1 MIDEHLQTDV
11 LDRLERDDALPDTVA
26 HLVLAA
32 MLGQIEECLGG
43 KTMAR
48 PAPQAEHDTPPVRA
62 FIESITVEG
71 FRGIGAKAKL
81 SLRAGPGLTLIV
93 GRNGSGKS
101 SCSEAL
107 ELLLT
112 GENQRWSSGRAKIWK
127 EGWRN
132 LHHPEFTR
140 IEAKLLIDG
149 SAGTHTVSRTWK
161 AGEPLESGAATVLH
175 SSSTSTL
182 SSLGWDEP
190 LATYRPFL
198 SYNELGSMLEE
209 GPSRLYDALAS
220 ILGLDDLLTAADAL
234 KQTRTSRTSVHK
246 AVLAQLDQIRGTLA
260 NHSDARAAQCLEAL
274 AGKSWDL
281 ARVSKL
287 IVGDRSTEP
296 DAETR
301 RLREL
306 ASLQGPDVAA
316 VNAAVKTFR
325 SVLSARDAVAATDA
339 GKARRRAEILE
350 KALSFHE
357 HAGDGDC
364 PVCGE
369 PSALNREWRAEA
381 EEEVRKLRS
390 ESEAADVAS
399 RNLLQAE
406 KTLRQWITAPP
417 KSIADPALTDLW
429 TRWKQAESAAGI
441 DLAAHL
447 ESLAPALDQAIQ
459 NVRQQAQ
466 SDLQKKQDLWQP
478 VAQILAEWLPGARKM
493 QSEREA
499 VASLKSAED
508 WLRSTALTIHNERFE
523 PIKDRVRRI
532 WELLRT
538 RSHVQLEDV
547 TFQGKSTARRV
558 NLEVTVDGTRGAA
571 LGVMSQGELHSLA
584 LSLFLPRATLESS
597 PFRFVFIDDPVQ
609 SMDPARI
616 DGLAHVLEM
625 VSKKRQVV
633 IFTHDDR
640 LPEAIRR
647 LQIPANIIE
656 VLRRDQSVV
665 ELRDVRSPVR
675 QYIDDAFA
683 LVSNK
688 DAKQILVDRVVP
700 GLCRQSI
707 EAACIE
713 VVRRRRLQKGRP
725 HDEIE
730 SLFAAHTKL
739 LPRLALALYD
749 DAEKA
754 GDVYTGVKNRF
765 GAWQADT
772 VRACNEGAHKGLLDD
787 DPLQFVRN
795 VEQLADGILK
805 L

>member
-1 MIDEHLQTDV
+1 MIDEHLQSDV

-32 MLGQIEECLGG
+32 MLGEIEECLGG
-43 KTMAR
+43 KTMSR
-48 PAPQAEHDTPPVRA
+48 PAPQATPDTQPVRA

-71 FRGIGAKAKL
+71 FRGIGPKAKL
-81 SLRAGPGLTLIV
+81 TLRAGPGLTLIV

-101 SCSEAL
+101 SFSEAL

-112 GENQRWSSGRAKIWK
+112 GENQRWSSGRAKIWR

-132 LHHPEFTR
+132 LHRPESAR

-149 SAGTHTVSRTWK
+149 SAGAHTVARAWK
-161 AGEPLESGAATVLH
+161 SGEPLESGAATVLH
-175 SSSTSTL
+175 NGTTSPL
-182 SSLGWDEP
+182 SSLGWEEP

-209 GPSRLYDALAS
+209 GPSRLFDALAS
-220 ILGLDDLLTAADAL
+220 ILGLDDLLAAADAL

-260 NHSDARAAQCLEAL
+260 NHPDARAAQCLEAL
-274 AGKSWDL
+274 AGKSWQLDP
-281 ARVSKL
+281 VSKL
-287 IVGDRSTEP
+287 IVGDRATEQ

-306 ASLQGPDVAA
+306 ASLQAPDVAA
-316 VNAAVKTFR
+316 VNAGVKAFR
-325 SVLSARDAVAATDA
+325 SALSARDAVAATDA

-350 KALSFHE
+350 KALAFHE

-369 PSALNREWRAEA
+369 PSALNKEWRAEA
-381 EEEVRKLRS
+381 EEEIRKLRT
-390 ESEAADVAS
+390 ESEAADVAI
-399 RNLLQAE
+399 RNLAQAE
-406 KTLRQWITAPP
+406 RTLRQWITAPP
-417 KSIADPALTDLW
+417 KSLTDSSTMNLW
-429 TRWKQAESAAGI
+429 NRWKQADSASGS
-441 DLAAHL
+441 DLAVHL

-459 NVRQQAQ
+459 KVRQQAQ
-466 SDLQKKQDLWQP
+466 SELQKKQDLWQP
-478 VAQILAEWLPGARKM
+478 VAQALAEWLPGARKM
-493 QSEREA
+493 QSELKA
-499 VASLKSAED
+499 VGSLKSAED
-508 WLRSTALTIHNERFE
+508 WLRTTALTIHNERFE
-523 PIKDRVRRI
+523 PIKERVRKI

-584 LSLFLPRATLESS
+584 LSLFLPRATLETS

-609 SMDPARI
+609 SMDPARV
-616 DGLAHVLEM
+616 DGLARVLEM
-625 VSKKRQVV
+625 ASKKRQVV

-647 LQIPANIIE
+647 LQIPANVLE
-656 VLRRDQSVV
+656 VLRSDQSVV
-665 ELRDVRSPVR
+665 ELREVRSPVR
-675 QYIDDAFA
+675 QYIDDAFS
-683 LVSNK
+683 LVSTK
-688 DAKQILVDRVVP
+688 DAQQILLDRVVP

-707 EAACIE
+707 EAACME
-713 VVRRRRLQKGRP
+713 VVRRRRLQKGKA
-725 HDEIE
+725 HAEIE
-730 SLFAAHTKL
+730 NLFATHTKL

-754 GDVYTGVKNRF
+754 GDVYAGVKNRF
-765 GAWQADT
+765 GSRQADT
-772 VRACNEGAHKGLLDD
+772 VRACNEGAHKGLADD
-787 DPLQFVRN
+787 DPLQFVRS
-795 VEQLADGILK
+795 VEQLAEGILK